1 VSGTALNQ
9 FNDFV
14 EATGPTYVTGPDEL
28 VNDAQKN
35 TYSFGSLMGGDTG
48 KKKMIQGGS
57 DIRESVVFQDNGT
70 FKFTLPGE
78 TQNWVNPQK
87 LQKVKYFWRFSLTHM
102 SWTRQEVLL
111 NDRIKYG
118 DSEAKFHAYVD
129 LRNEKELLMWTSKW
143 NGLETQ
149 LWVEPDTVEMEVE
162 GGKQPMSIPA
172 FINDATN
179 GLFNPLDGGT
189 VWTTVGGID
198 PTVTTKG
205 EDGFVPNTRTYSQ
218 EVNITNRIFGADNI
232 IGTFDNMW
240 KDVRFEQPPT
250 MQEYFHDPRY
260 NRQCIYTSSVGQ
272 SVYQQALRVSQDQ
285 FVTAGRQDP
294 AYAEPQYN
302 GIPVKWVSELDT
314 ATLYANV
321 ATTDTVAE
329 GLTAGT
335 IGPRYY
341 WVNSQFLYPVFHDEM
356 YFEKDE
362 VSRHHNDP
370 DTFVCPVATWYNIIC
385 TSRKRQ
391 GLVSP
396 AGDLYSTQY
405 S

>member
-14 EATGPTYVTGPDEL
+14 EATGPTYVTGPDDL

-57 DIRESVVFQDNGT
+57 DIRESIVFQDNGT

-87 LQKVKYFWRFSLTHM
+87 LTKVKTYWRFSLTHM

-118 DSEAKFHAYVD
+118 TEEARFHAYVD

-143 NGLETQ
+143 NGMETQ
-149 LWVEPDTVEMEVE
+149 LWVEPDKEQMEDE
-162 GGKQPMSIPA
+162 GGKQPYSIPA
-172 FINDATN
+172 FVNENTT
-179 GLFNPLDGGT
+179 GLFDPLDGGT
-189 VWTTVGGID
+189 VWTTVHGID
-198 PTVTTKG
+198 PTDTTIGKNLY
-205 EDGFVPNTRTYSQ
+205 VPQQRTYNS
-218 EVNITNRIFGADNI
+218 ETVNDSGNI
-232 IGTFDNMW
+232 ISTFDMMW
-240 KDVRFEQPPT
+240 KDVRFEMPPT
-250 MQEYFHDPRY
+250 MQEYFEDPRF
-260 NRQCIYTSSVGQ
+260 NRQCIFTSRPGQ
-272 SVYQQALRVSQDQ
+272 SAYQQLLRQSQDA

-294 AYAEPQYN
+294 AYADPMYY

-314 ATLYANV
+314 ATLYENV

-329 GLTAGT
+329 GTADS
-335 IGPRYY
+335 IGPRFY
-341 WVNSQFLYPVFHDEM
+341 WINSQYLYPVFHDEM

-370 DTFVCPVATWYNIIC
+370 DTFVCPVASWYNLIC
-385 TSRKRQ
+385 TSRQRQ
-391 GLVSP
+391 GIVSP
-396 AGDLYSTQY
+396 SGDLYTTLY
-405 S
+405 